1 MPFML
6 LSIVLFVVGLGL
18 LIVGADLLIRGVT
31 GLAMRLGVP
40 TIVVGMTVVAFGTST
55 PEVAIN
61 LLSAMRGES
70 ALAFG
75 NVVGSCSINLGW
87 VLALTAI
94 MRPLRVETVV
104 IRREMPF
111 MILATAMLCVLL
123 LDELLGGAVGSVP
136 GASGLS
142 RGDGVVL
149 LLLFG
154 VFIYYT
160 VVSLRATRKSD
171 DLVETATE
179 AVDKLPSMQAWK
191 MTLLIVL
198 GLVGVAGGAQM
209 AVGGAVDIARAY
221 NVPENIIGLTLV
233 SFGTTLP
240 ELVTCVMAV
249 RRGQPE
255 IAIGNVIGS
264 NILNVLLVSGAV
276 ATIQPIALPPGGTGD
291 LAMLALLSLLVLPIA
306 LRGGR
311 IITRAEGALLLTIY
325 LTYITWRLMTMQST

>member
-1 MPFML
+1 MFVSMVL
-6 LSIVLFVVGLGL
+6 LILGLAL

-31 GLAMRLGVP
+31 ALAMQLGVP
-40 TIVVGMTVVAFGTST
+40 AIVVGMTVVAFGTST

-61 LLSAMRGES
+61 LLSAIRGES

-94 MRPLRVETVV
+94 IRPLRVEAIV

-123 LDELLGGAVGSVP
+123 LDELLGGAVGSAP

-160 VVSLRATRKSD
+160 VVSLRATRRSG
-171 DLVETATE
+171 DLVEAATD

-198 GLVGVAGGAQM
+198 GLIGVAGGAQLS
-209 AVGGAVDIARAY
+209 VGGAVDIARAY
-221 NVPENIIGLTLV
+221 DVPENIIGLTLV

-240 ELVTCVMAV
+240 ELVTCVMAA

-255 IAIGNVIGS
+255 IAIGNVVGS
-264 NILNVLLVSGAV
+264 NILNVLLVGGAV
-276 ATIQPIALPPGGTGD
+276 ATIQPIAVPPGGTGD
-291 LAMLALLSLLVLPIA
+291 LAMLGLLSLIVLPIA

-311 IITRAEGALLLTIY
+311 IISRAEGALLLMIY
-325 LTYITWRLMTMQST
+325 LAYISWRLLTMQPA

>member
-1 MPFML
+1 MFAML
-6 LSIVLFVVGLGL
+6 VSIVLLIVGLAL

-31 GLAMRLGVP
+31 ALAVRLGVP

-61 LLSAMRGES
+61 LLTAIRGET

-75 NVVGSCSINLGW
+75 NVVGSCTINIGW

-94 MRPLRVETVV
+94 VRPLRVDAIVV
-104 IRREMPF
+104 RREVPF
-111 MILATAMLCVLL
+111 MILITATLCVLM
-123 LDELLGGAVGSVP
+123 LDEVLGGAVGAAP
-136 GASGLS
+136 IASGLS

-149 LLLFG
+149 LLLFC

-160 VVSLRATRKSD
+160 VASLRTTQKSD
-171 DLVETATE
+171 ELVETATE
-179 AVDKLPSMQAWK
+179 AVDQLPRMQPWK

-198 GLVGVAGGAQM
+198 GLVGVAGGAQLS
-209 AVGGAVDIARAY
+209 VGGAVDIARAY
-221 NVPENIIGLTLV
+221 DVPENVIGLTLV

-240 ELVTCVMAV
+240 ELVTCLMAA

-255 IAIGNVIGS
+255 IAIGNVVGS
-264 NILNVLLVSGAV
+264 NILNVLLVGGAV
-276 ATIQPIALPPGGTGD
+276 ATIHPIALPPGGMGD
-291 LAMLALLSLLVLPIA
+291 LAMLGLLSLLVLPIA

-311 IITRAEGALLLTIY
+311 IITRAEGAVLLTIY
-325 LTYITWRLMTMQST
+325 FAYVTWRLLTMQSA